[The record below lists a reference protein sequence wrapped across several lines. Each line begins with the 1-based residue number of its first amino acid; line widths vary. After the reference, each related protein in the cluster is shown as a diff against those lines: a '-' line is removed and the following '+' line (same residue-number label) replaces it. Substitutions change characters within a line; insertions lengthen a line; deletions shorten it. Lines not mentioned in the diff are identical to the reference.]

1 MTTRTSLCLCALVFM
16 IMAAST
22 TSRNIPPDTT
32 TTDKVATTTRI
43 VVTTETRGQLVA
55 SKGQSYKTAWSG
67 PSDRGPVTYIE
78 SSTVFEISNGRLMHD
93 TTMVNTLLCST
104 YSPDIESGFQHT
116 AFNLG
121 YEAAIDKET
130 SLDVNSVPH
139 GALITLVQKGL
150 QYLEMEANLK
160 IDDTDVAIDFSF
172 IKPFDLLTMTVQ
184 QLKQI
189 VEEQKKHEAAKE
201 LEKLSKG
208 KEKEEDIER
217 VIKDKQRDKKHD
229 KVIYKLKESATFGG
243 PEPMDTPTF
252 STPRLRGVRS
262 SDVLILRGH
271 SAEVHACAW
280 SPAGLL
286 LASGSGDSTA
296 RIWSIADRTN
306 SSSVINRL
314 ANVCVLKHSK
324 GKSNEKRKDITTLD
338 WNPDGTLL
346 ATGSRDGL
354 ARIWNTEGE
363 LMSILSK
370 HKEPLYSVKW
380 NKKGDYLLTGSFD
393 GSTIAWDVN
402 ANEWRQQFEFHSGP
416 TLDVDWRTNRTFASG
431 SSDTMIYVCKI
442 GENQPVKIFSGH
454 KDEVNCVKWDPS
466 GLLLA
471 SCSDD
476 MTAKVWSM
484 KQDIPIHDF
493 KGHAKVLTNNDHAS
507 LDSTVKLWDVE
518 TGRLFHSLNGHR
530 DAVFSLS
537 FSPKGEYLASGS
549 MDKLMNI
556 WSVKDGKIL
565 KTYFGN
571 GSISQV
577 SWNKEAILEHFSTY

>member
-1 MTTRTSLCLCALVFM
+1 MRTDHLIRKLREPGHKETGKRFLS
-16 IMAAST
+16 
-22 TSRNIPPDTT
+22 
-32 TTDKVATTTRI
+32 KVAEYRSR
-43 VVTTETRGQLVA
+43 VLA
-55 SKGQSYKTAWSG
+55 
-67 PSDRGPVTYIE
+67 IE
-78 SSTVFEISNGRLMHD
+78 S
-93 TTMVNTLLCST
+93 T
-104 YSPDIESGFQHT
+104 YTSHEFQ
-116 AFNLG
+116 
-121 YEAAIDKET
+121 
-130 SLDVNSVPH
+130 
-139 GALITLVQKGL
+139 
-150 QYLEMEANLK
+150 
-160 IDDTDVAIDFSF
+160 DDTDVAIDFSF

-189 VEEQKKHEAAKE
+189 VEGKKKQEAAKE
-201 LEKLSKG
+201 LEKLNKA

-229 KVIYKLKESATFGG
+229 KVNYKLKESATFGG
-243 PEPMDTPTF
+243 PEPMDTSTF

-271 SAEVHACAW
+271 SAEVW
-280 SPAGLL
+280 
-286 LASGSGDSTA
+286 ASSSWSGDSTA
-296 RIWSIADRTN
+296 RIWSIADKTN

-314 ANVCVLKHSK
+314 ANVCVLNHAK
-324 GKSNEKRKDITTLD
+324 GKSNEKRKDVTTLD
-338 WNPDGTLL
+338 WNTDGTLL
-346 ATGSRDGL
+346 ATGSCDGL

-370 HKEPLYSVKW
+370 HKGHLYSVKW

-393 GSTIAWDVN
+393 GSAIAWDVN
-402 ANEWRQQFEFHSGP
+402 ASEWRQQFEFHSGP

-484 KQDIPIHDF
+484 KQDMPLHDF

-518 TGRLFHSLNGHR
+518 SGRLFHSLNGHR

-537 FSPKGEYLASGS
+537 FSPNGEYLASGS
-549 MDKLMNI
+549 LDKLMNI

-577 SWNKEAILEHFSTY
+577 SWNKEGNKIAYSTNNNNVCVSDFRM